1 MRGEGLKNMIPTRT
15 ILLFLFGLALWLAAE
30 QPASAQP
37 LLAQSGMA
45 KTAVGWVLVGVAL
58 FFALLFIGLPSWRK
72 LPEGD
77 AKPQQQ
83 RRRP

>member
-1 MRGEGLKNMIPTRT
+1 MISHRT
-15 ILLFLFGLALWLAAE
+15 SLLVLFGMALWLACE

-37 LLAQSGMA
+37 LLLAQSGMA

-58 FFALLFIGLPSWRK
+58 FFALLIIGLPSWRK

-77 AKPQQQ
+77 AKPPQQ
-83 RRRP
+83 RRR

>member
-1 MRGEGLKNMIPTRT
+1 MMISSRT
-15 ILLFLFGLALWLAAE
+15 VLLLLFGFTLWLAAE

-37 LLAQSGMA
+37 LLAQTGMA

-58 FFALLFIGLPSWRK
+58 FFALLIIGLPSWRK

-77 AKPQQQ
+77 AKPPQQQ
-83 RRRP
+83 RRP